1 MSSLQLPRCLKLPR
15 CSISKEQIGFPWP
28 LFSSRYFSTNADK
41 IYWQFVFYVAD
52 FILTVPRKVQET
64 DYSAQAGQFE
74 AASFETRINFTY
86 GHWYRPGMVYGQVL
100 EFFFLQGSLQRTWQ
114 EMRLNSEL
122 KVRAADLHSWGSNK
136 ILDEPCQLI
145 QRWMI

>member
-1 MSSLQLPRCLKLPR
+1 M
-15 CSISKEQIGFPWP
+15 
-28 LFSSRYFSTNADK
+28 
-41 IYWQFVFYVAD
+41 AD

-64 DYSAQAGQFE
+64 VYSTHAGQFE

-114 EMRLNSEL
+114 ETRLNSEL
-122 KVRAADLHSWGSNK
+122 KVRAADLHS
-136 ILDEPCQLI
+136 
-145 QRWMI
+145 

>member
-1 MSSLQLPRCLKLPR
+1 M
-15 CSISKEQIGFPWP
+15 
-28 LFSSRYFSTNADK
+28 
-41 IYWQFVFYVAD
+41 AD

-64 DYSAQAGQFE
+64 DYSTQAGQSE

-100 EFFFLQGSLQRTWQ
+100 EFFFLHGSLQRTWQ

-122 KVRAADLHSWGSNK
+122 KVRAADLHS
-136 ILDEPCQLI
+136 
-145 QRWMI
+145 